1 MALSKKCQAPNG
13 VITNYHRIGYVNLH
27 HDGTL
32 GGIINSY
39 ISQEC
44 ISEGN
49 KITSQVFGFKN
60 ITKEEEESM
69 GIRQLAYTKLKETS
83 EWSDSIDC

>member
-1 MALSKKCQAPNG
+1 MALFKARQVPNG

-27 HDGTL
+27 HDRTL
-32 GGIINSY
+32 SGILNSY
-39 ISQEC
+39 ASQEQVT
-44 ISEGN
+44 EGN
-49 KITSQVFGFKN
+49 KISSQIFTFKN

-69 GIRQLAYTKLKETS
+69 GIRQLAYTKLKNTS